1 MAPKTIVL
9 KADPFPLQKLGKA
22 TAVAITPGYL
32 LQYDSVAGQI
42 EAHSSSGGN
51 AARLF
56 AIEDALQ
63 GKEIGDNYAVSAQV
77 QFVCARL
84 GDEIYAMLKD
94 GQNITR
100 GQYLESNGD
109 GTLIAYSSGFP
120 VAVALEAVDLSAS
133 ANTADA
139 RIKVEIM

>member
-1 MAPKTIVL
+1 MAPKTILL
-9 KADPFPLQKLGKA
+9 KGNPHQKLAKA

-32 LQYDSVAGQI
+32 CQYDSTAGQI
-42 EAHSSSGGN
+42 EAHSTSGGN

-63 GKEIGDNYAVSAQV
+63 GKEIGDNYAVSSQV
-77 QFVCARL
+77 QFICARL
-84 GDEIYAMLKD
+84 GDEIYAMLQD

-109 GTLIAYSSGFP
+109 GTLKAYGSGFP

-139 RIKVEIM
+139 RIKIEIM